1 MGHFLRPKATVLPES
16 ALIPK
21 ANLLEPPPERFTHE
35 VKAAQPYYY
44 GKSADAAHPDGTFE
58 AGAKV
63 AVLGHDRRPLCRVAD
78 ARGLSVFT
86 AFEGLAALP

>member
-1 MGHFLRPKATVLPES
+1 MGNFLRPKATVLPES

-21 ANLLEPPPERFTHE
+21 ANLVEAPPGGFTHE

-44 GKSADAAHPDGTFE
+44 GKSAGAAHPDGTFE

-63 AVLGHDRRPLCRVAD
+63 ALLAHDRGSLCRVAD
-78 ARGLSVFT
+78 ARGLSVYT
-86 AFEGLAALP
+86 EFEGLAALA

>member
-1 MGHFLRPKATVLPES
+1 MGQFLRPKASVLPES

-21 ANLLEPPPERFTHE
+21 ANLVKAPPGRFTHE

-44 GKSADAAHPDGTFE
+44 DKTSAQTDGMFE
-58 AGAKV
+58 AGTKV
-63 AVLGHDRRPLCRVAD
+63 AVLRNDPGPLCRVAD

-86 AFEGLAALP
+86 AFEGLAAIP

>member
-1 MGHFLRPKATVLPES
+1 MGHFLRPKAAVLPES

-21 ANLLEPPPERFTHE
+21 GNLLKAPPGRFTHE
-35 VKAAQPYYY
+35 VRAAQPYYY
-44 GKSADAAHPDGTFE
+44 GKSADTAHPDGSFQ

-63 AVLGHDRRPLCRVAD
+63 AMLAHDRGPLCRVAD
-78 ARGLSVFT
+78 ARGLSVYT